1 MELPG
6 QESTKMI
13 WLQDKKRQA
22 QILNG
27 EQSADAAYFG
37 YERIRRAE
45 KTDRVLQHFNSVARH
60 YDFMNTLLS
69 FGIHYAWKR
78 TAVRMLKLVPGD
90 RVLDVCGGTGDL
102 AVLAARAVGPA
113 GRVIVYDINRAM
125 IRAGMH
131 KVINTGIDGRL
142 HHVQGNAESICFPGR
157 YFEATMVGFGIRN
170 VTHMK
175 KGFEEMYRVLKPG
188 GKMICLEFSK
198 PTSPFFRLLYDFYSF
213 HIMPFL
219 GELLVGSRK
228 AYTHLPESI
237 RMFPLPDEL
246 SEVLEKIGF
255 SRVTYRRLTNGIA
268 VIHLAEK

>member
-1 MELPG
+1 M
-6 QESTKMI
+6 K
-13 WLQDKKRQA
+13 WLEDKKRRE
-22 QILNG
+22 QILIGN
-27 EQSADAAYFG
+27 QPADEAYFG
-37 YERIRRAE
+37 FERINSAE
-45 KTDRVLQHFNSVARH
+45 KTDRVRQHFNSVARH
-60 YDFMNTLLS
+60 YDLMNTLLS

-102 AVLAARAVGPA
+102 AILAASAVGPA

-125 IRAGMH
+125 IRAGMR
-131 KVINTGIDGRL
+131 KTINTTLAGRL
-142 HHVQGNAESICFPGR
+142 QHVQGNAESICFPDR

-188 GKMICLEFSK
+188 GKMMCLEFSK

-213 HIMPFL
+213 RIMPFL
-219 GELLVGSRK
+219 GELVVGSRK

-237 RMFPLPDEL
+237 RMFPLPNEL
-246 SEVLEKIGF
+246 SDLLGKIGF

-268 VIHLAEK
+268 VVHLAVK